1 MTTPRLPDTT
11 SRTSRSRVVRNLV
24 LVLTIAIAQVG
35 VALALTRSPLAGLVG
50 VVVALVAA
58 LLLVYPGVGLAVAL
72 ATCFAA
78 SRVGPSRLDMSVSDL
93 VLIAT
98 SLAAI
103 PHVPWNNRHVR
114 QVLAVGALYITM
126 LSVNVLITPHRTAV
140 LELFHRAFLV
150 GGSLMVGAAIAN
162 RGRTMLALRAF
173 VLTATCFG
181 IGAVV
186 TTLTNHLQPAY
197 VLGYH
202 KNFVG
207 PLLMMAIMVSVASS
221 GLLHLPRVTLI
232 IARCCML
239 AGLVATQSRA
249 AIIGGGC
256 AFIVW
261 AIRSGRLKRHLPLLT
276 VVLGAAT
283 YFVSQTVSRDTADR
297 SNYQFNTVGS
307 RVKVYEIALR
317 LWRDHPIF
325 GFGIRWF
332 RDPAAPT
339 TEPHSSLVATLSE
352 TGVWGLLS
360 VILLFGLTMLL
371 LYKRQGSLPLAAFA
385 VLAARLVESQLAIFW
400 VAGTM
405 TLPWLLAGL
414 AMATNTDDPPIG
426 DSVADSH
433 QHLVAGRTT

>member
-1 MTTPRLPDTT
+1 
-11 SRTSRSRVVRNLV
+11 
-24 LVLTIAIAQVG
+24 
-35 VALALTRSPLAGLVG
+35 
-50 VVVALVAA
+50 
-58 LLLVYPGVGLAVAL
+58 
-72 ATCFAA
+72 
-78 SRVGPSRLDMSVSDL
+78 
-93 VLIAT
+93 
-98 SLAAI
+98 
-103 PHVPWNNRHVR
+103 
-114 QVLAVGALYITM
+114 
-126 LSVNVLITPHRTAV
+126 
-140 LELFHRAFLV
+140 
-150 GGSLMVGAAIAN
+150 
-162 RGRTMLALRAF
+162 
-173 VLTATCFG
+173 
-181 IGAVV
+181 
-186 TTLTNHLQPAY
+186 
-197 VLGYH
+197 
-202 KNFVG
+202 
-207 PLLMMAIMVSVASS
+207 MMAIMVSVASS